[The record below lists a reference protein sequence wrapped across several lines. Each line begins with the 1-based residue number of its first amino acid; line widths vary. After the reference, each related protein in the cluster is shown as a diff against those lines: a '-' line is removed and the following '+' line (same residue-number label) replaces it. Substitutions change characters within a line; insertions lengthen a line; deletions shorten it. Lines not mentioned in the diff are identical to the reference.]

1 MIARRAI
8 HALLRRIE
16 SGQIELVE
24 TWPAGERLLFG
35 LAAAGRR
42 ARVEIHAPE
51 VYARLARSRSVALGT
66 TYAEGLWDSPDPLE
80 LIVILTREIARA
92 DRPRRRIAPLL
103 IPFQRLGS
111 LRMLNTRRGAR
122 EHISSH
128 YDAGN
133 DMFELFLDRENMMY
147 SSAYFEHRGQAL
159 EDAQLARLERICE
172 QLELGPDDHL
182 LEIGTGWGGMA
193 IHAAT
198 TRGCRVTTT
207 TISEQQRAYAERRVR
222 AAGLADR
229 VEVLGADYRD
239 LRGRYDKLV
248 SVEMI
253 EAVGWEWFDTYFR
266 RCSRLLK
273 PEGLFFLQAI
283 VVDDA
288 IFDVEKRTR
297 TFANELIF
305 PGGCLP
311 SVKAIQSAIAR
322 VTDLRTLAL
331 EDISA
336 SYVQTLHEWRD
347 RFEAATPQ
355 LAELGYD
362 ERFRRLWSLYM
373 TMSEAGF
380 TVGRIR
386 DVQMLFAK
394 PRYERRLAPNPAS
407 TVGARSPSRATSM
420 SSSAARDAGP
430 NGAGDRSGGGA

>member
-1 MIARRAI
+1 VIARRAI
-8 HALLRRIE
+8 HALLRRVE

-24 TWPAGERLLFG
+24 TFPGGKRLRFGNPASD
-35 LAAAGRR
+35 RR
-42 ARVEIHAPE
+42 ARVEVHAAE
-51 VYARLARSRSVALGT
+51 VYPRLARSKSVALGT
-66 TYAEGLWDSPDPLE
+66 TYAEGLWDSPELLE
-80 LIVILTREIARA
+80 LLVILTREIGRA
-92 DRPRRRIAPLL
+92 DPLRRRIAPLM
-103 IPFQRLGS
+103 IPFQRLGT

-122 EHISSH
+122 EHISAH

-147 SSAYFEHRGQAL
+147 SSAYFEHRGQSL
-159 EDAQLARLERICE
+159 EDAQLARLDRICSL
-172 QLELGPDDHL
+172 LELGPDDHL

-207 TISEQQRAYAERRVR
+207 TISGEQRSFAERRVR

-229 VEVLGADYRD
+229 VEVLGSDYRD

-253 EAVGWEWFDTYFR
+253 EAVGWEWFDAYFR

-273 PEGLFFLQAI
+273 PTGLFFLQAI

-288 IFDVEKRTR
+288 IYEVEKRTR

-311 SVKAIQSAIAR
+311 SVKAIQSSIAA

-336 SYVQTLHEWRD
+336 SYVRTLREWRD
-347 RFEAATPQ
+347 RFASATPQ
-355 LAELGYD
+355 LEELGYD
-362 ERFRRLWSLYM
+362 EPFRRLWRLYM

-394 PRYERRLAPNPAS
+394 PRYERRLAPDA
-407 TVGARSPSRATSM
+407 A
-420 SSSAARDAGP
+420 SAAAAAATGTAQRG
-430 NGAGDRSGGGA
+430 